1 MNRRTLLGGLG
12 SAAAF
17 AGLGA
22 AQTAAKKTSCYL
34 QHNYFLKNGTQP
46 ARLAEYLGK
55 TWVPAVKKIHS
66 GPVLVL
72 EALIAAH
79 LPQVSVITGYTSV
92 EEMWSLRA
100 RLAADKAL
108 EAATDAWQKAPEPPY
123 EFESSN
129 LLEAAPFSPEIVPL
143 NPAPKTPRVFELR
156 VYHSPTSW
164 QQRGLLERFA
174 TDEARILAR
183 CGAQPVFF
191 TSGVIGADTPNVTWM
206 TAFEDMIAREK
217 GFAAFSADP
226 EWIKV
231 RNASTAKYG
240 ESAAVRKITQY
251 RAAAYSP
258 IL

>member
-22 AQTAAKKTSCYL
+22 AQTPAKKTSCYL

-55 TWVPAVKKIHS
+55 TWVPAVKKLHS

-79 LPQVSVITGYTSV
+79 LPQVSVITGYASV

-108 EAATDAWQKAPEPPY
+108 EGATDAWQKASEVPY

-129 LLEAAPFSPEIVPL
+129 LLEAAPFSPEIVPVS
-143 NPAPKTPRVFELR
+143 PAPKTPRVFELR

-217 GFAAFSADP
+217 SFAAFSADP
-226 EWIKV
+226 EWSKV
-231 RNASTAKYG
+231 RNASIAKYG
-240 ESAAVRKITQY
+240 ESASVRKITQY